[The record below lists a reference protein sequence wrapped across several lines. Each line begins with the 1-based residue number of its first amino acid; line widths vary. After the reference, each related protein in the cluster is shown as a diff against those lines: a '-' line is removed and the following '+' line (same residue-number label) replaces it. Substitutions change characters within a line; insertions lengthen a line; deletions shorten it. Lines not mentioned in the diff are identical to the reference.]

1 MYKQSIVFAD
11 ITRMYS
17 VFPDYISFFLHVV
30 SSEVGDIKLWQS
42 YYPNQFA
49 YVLRILM
56 WNTFFITVIP

>member
-1 MYKQSIVFAD
+1 
-11 ITRMYS
+11 MYS